1 MSKKSNVPKIE
12 IKPILIPSKNI
23 SDKHGCYP
31 HKDPRYATKYCDTLK
46 RCVPSKFYDNMCK
59 PQLDKFQCKT
69 NLNNDL
75 STQWCEPLK
84 KCVLVKDFKN
94 VCKSNTKDLRI
105 NKPDIHG
112 CKINKRKPKKSTYYC
127 EKLKTCVSS
136 KNFSKEKCKVDRI
149 LFLTGNFKDKNG
161 CIQGIEE
168 FDEKTKKCKKITKE
182 VGLFDLNQNK
192 EIISEEAS
200 IVTEEES
207 IVTEEE
213 SIVTEEESIVTEEE
227 SIVTEEEPKK
237 VIKKEETLQD
247 KYKKLLQPPKP
258 VIKDKYGCESSLG
271 PKNGTHYCKN
281 SGQCEK
287 LDSYNHKNNL
297 CDPKNVK
304 KYQSEKENNN
314 FKIALLVVGV
324 LIIIIIMLFWLN
336 HNLNKD

>member
-1 MSKKSNVPKIE
+1 MSKKPNGPKIE
-12 IKPILIPSKNI
+12 IKPISSNKIP
-23 SDKHGCYP
+23 DKYGCYP
-31 HKDPRYATKYCDTLK
+31 NKDARYASKYCDTLK
-46 RCVPSKFYDNMCK
+46 KCVPSKFYDNLCK
-59 PQLDKFQCKT
+59 PQLDKFKCKN

-94 VCKSNTKDLRI
+94 VCKLNTKDLRI

-112 CKINKRKPKKSTYYC
+112 CKINKKKPKKSTYYC

-149 LFLTGNFKDKNG
+149 LFLTGNFKDKSG

-168 FDEKTKKCKKITKE
+168 FDEKTKKCKKISK
-182 VGLFDLNQNK
+182 D
-192 EIISEEAS
+192 IISED
-200 IVTEEES
+200 ES
-207 IVTEEE
+207 IVTEDE
-213 SIVTEEESIVTEEE
+213 SIVTEDESIVTEDKSIVTEDE
-227 SIVTEEEPKK
+227 SIVTEDESIVTE
-237 VIKKEETLQD
+237 EETLQD
-247 KYKKLLQPPKP
+247 KYKKLLLPTKP

-281 SGQCEK
+281 SGQFEK

-304 KYQSEKENNN
+304 KYENQKENNN

-324 LIIIIIMLFWLN
+324 LIIIILMLFYLN
-336 HNLNKD
+336 YNLSKD